1 MKKTILAT
9 LLIAFTSL
17 PALAAEGRWIEGYGQ
32 GNLEYFI
39 DMKGMRL
46 YISCPTK
53 DGSAD
58 AMSSVSLQNIN
69 TSKDAK
75 AFTITV
81 NGTTFTGPFDADSR
95 VGENNF
101 IALINALRKGDAV
114 VKVANQSLTFPVSNA
129 AKIIPA
135 TNSKKFSC
143 NTMFS
148 S

>member
-9 LLIAFTSL
+9 LLIACTSL
-17 PALAAEGRWIEGYGQ
+17 PVSAAEGRWIEGYGQ

-46 YISCPTK
+46 YIACPTK

-75 AFTITV
+75 AFTITA
-81 NGTTFTGPFDADSR
+81 NGTTFNGPFDADSR
-95 VGENNF
+95 AGESNF

-114 VKVANQSLTFPVSNA
+114 VKVGNQSFTFPLSNA

-135 TNSKKFSC
+135 TNTKKFSC

>member
-1 MKKTILAT
+1 MKKTILTT
-9 LLIAFTSL
+9 LLVACTSL
-17 PALAAEGRWIEGYGQ
+17 PALAAEGRWTEGYAQ

-46 YISCPTK
+46 YVGCPTK

-69 TSKDAK
+69 SGKDAK
-75 AFTITV
+75 AFTITA
-81 NGTTFTGPFDADSR
+81 NGTTFNGPFDADSR
-95 VGENNF
+95 AGESNF
-101 IALINALRKGDAV
+101 IALLNALRKGDAV
-114 VKVANQSLTFPVSNA
+114 VKVANQSFTFPVSNA